1 MASRWTNT
9 PPASYRHPL
18 VFVLQENCIVLLETS
33 LTTAIISKRT
43 TCLRL
48 FQTQASWAS
57 LLLSSFEQASSH
69 DEHFQPKNQH
79 SDLYNKKWYN
89 FLKIYNKHSCNEII
103 NTILRVKTRCGN
115 FFRNKANVYRVTFKS
130 WFLYKCTNPTKIP
143 VIAKKIKDWYAILH
157 ACCNNCQTY
166 HSKTEVDQMDA
177 ENPHWSDDMQTAFV
191 SVTGKHCDSLQ
202 SPMKTSWLHHQYNLS
217 LFHISAITVLISNT
231 QRSTHH

>member
-1 MASRWTNT
+1 MSHTGQLLLQWLHSILSTGSMASRWTNT

-18 VFVLQENCIVLLETS
+18 VFVLQENCIVLPETS

-57 LLLSSFEQASSH
+57 LLLSSFEQASRH

-89 FLKIYNKHSCNEII
+89 FLKIYNEHSCNEII

-130 WFLYKCTNPTKIP
+130 
-143 VIAKKIKDWYAILH
+143 
-157 ACCNNCQTY
+157 
-166 HSKTEVDQMDA
+166 
-177 ENPHWSDDMQTAFV
+177 
-191 SVTGKHCDSLQ
+191 
-202 SPMKTSWLHHQYNLS
+202 
-217 LFHISAITVLISNT
+217 
-231 QRSTHH
+231 